1 MDIPDCLNHLS
12 EPRVLSRFHFFTN
25 HSQDT
30 CSIQALKST
39 PIGNDP
45 IQLYIFCNNRKNF
58 LFQIQDKPGI
68 DHFSKSIEFGSRE
81 RGCFKTRKTF
91 VPKWVDTFRLCCIFW
106 EKTCQN
112 ILAFF
117 HELKSP
123 KCTATAGSVFSD
135 HIPLQQQQPCRR
147 MIGKCIN
154 FLIEA

>member
-39 PIGNDP
+39 PIENDP

-68 DHFSKSIEFGSRE
+68 DHFSKSIEFVSKKEGVLKLVNLGSEMGGHISTLLHFLGENMSKHSGFFPRI
-81 RGCFKTRKTF
+81 KK
-91 VPKWVDTFRLCCIFW
+91 PKMHRHCRIGIF
-106 EKTCQN
+106 
-112 ILAFF
+112 
-117 HELKSP
+117 
-123 KCTATAGSVFSD
+123 
-135 HIPLQQQQPCRR
+135 
-147 MIGKCIN
+147 
-154 FLIEA
+154 